1 MEETTVI
8 LDQQKLVL
16 AKQFHVFFETLDYYK
31 KKSCCWVGFGN
42 YVPPDLLRTAILSDN
57 ST

>member
-16 AKQFHVFFETLDYYK
+16 AKQFYVFFETLNYCK
-31 KKSCCWVGFGN
+31 EKSCCWVGFGN
-42 YVPPDLLRTAILSDN
+42 YVPPDLLQATILSDN